1 MAKKSITLADIKVNM
16 SANSVAYNRELQ
28 KANRQTRD
36 WAAETRQHVNSVGK
50 YIAGLG
56 VASGVAVAAIYK
68 SAAAANDE
76 LAKQSDRLGI
86 STQALAGY
94 RHAAELT
101 GVSQEKFDTSIE
113 RMVKRMGEAEM
124 GFGAAKSMLD
134 KYGLANQAFFD
145 QSPEQQFETLADT
158 IEGMGSASE
167 KAAFAAAVFGREG
180 VALVN
185 TANLGGEGIRTLKEE
200 AEALGLVVTRVDAAK
215 IEAANDAMTRA
226 QAGFKGFGNSIA
238 VELAPLVEA
247 VANMFTDATKNSNGW
262 RDQVIDGVE
271 SVVMAVGYVANSVR
285 GIDIAF
291 KAAQVAVA
299 MFATGALQTF
309 QQIESGWIE
318 LYNLFTPDSMNID
331 PSETIISIAA
341 QEAKLRTDELK
352 GELSALAN
360 KELPS
365 DKIKSFFDDIRKSSQ
380 EAAEKVAQTAKEI
393 NADDSNKAVGATYDT
408 KVVAGVYEVD
418 KSMLEGMELEQLQ
431 LTEHYAK
438 QQEILFEA
446 KEAKYLSDQEY
457 NDKSTSLQQSYERK
471 QLDIVKKSET
481 EKQKLREAAAMTA
494 LSVVT
499 QNMSIVTDV
508 MEQGG
513 KKQSGIYKLLL
524 AAQKAA
530 AIPSI
535 IVSTLEAA
543 SKAQAAFPPPG
554 GTILA
559 GSIKASGFA
568 AAGVV
573 AGQTIAGIAHGG
585 LENVP
590 EEATYLLQKNE
601 RVLSPKQNEALT
613 AAANRINEGTSGGV
627 VINLIEDAERAGQV
641 SESRGVNGE
650 QMIDV
655 FVANIRE
662 GGSAAQQLE
671 GTYGLSRVGR

>member
-36 WAAETRQHVNSVGK
+36 WAAETRQHVNTVGK
-50 YIAGLG
+50 YITGLG
-56 VASGVAVAAIYK
+56 VAAGASVAVIYK

-101 GVSQEKFDTSIE
+101 GVSQEKFDSSIE
-113 RMVKRMGEAEM
+113 RMVKRMGEAEN
-124 GFGAAKSMLD
+124 GFGAAKSALD
-134 KYGLANQAFFD
+134 QYGLANQAFFN
-145 QSPEQQFETLADT
+145 QTPEQQFETLADT

-200 AEALGLVVTRVDAAK
+200 AEALGLVVNRVDAAK

-226 QAGFKGFGNSIA
+226 KSGFKGFSNSIA
-238 VELAPLVEA
+238 VEMAPLVEA
-247 VANMFTDATKNSNGW
+247 VANMFTEATKNSNGW
-262 RDQVIDGVE
+262 RDEVLTAVQ
-271 SVVMAVGYVANSVR
+271 SVAMGVGYVGNVIR
-285 GIDIAF
+285 VIEIGF
-291 KAAQVAVA
+291 KAAQLSVAA
-299 MFATGALQTF
+299 FATGALQTF
-309 QQIESGWIE
+309 QQIEAGWIE
-318 LYNLFTPDSMNID
+318 IYNLMTPDSMNID
-331 PSETIISIAA
+331 PSNTIISIVAK
-341 QEAKLRTDELK
+341 EAKLRTDELK
-352 GELSALAN
+352 GELQDLAMA
-360 KELPS
+360 ELPS
-365 DKIKSFFDDIRKSSQ
+365 DKIQNFFDEIRKNSQ
-380 EAAEKVAQTAKEI
+380 AAAEEVANAASAI
-393 NADDSNKAVGATYDT
+393 NAPASKDVGVTYDAT
-408 KVVAGVYEVD
+408 VVAGVYEVD

-438 QQEILFEA
+438 QQGILFEA
-446 KEAKYLSDQEY
+446 KEAKYLSDQEF
-457 NDKSTSLQQSYERK
+457 NERSTQLQQGYERK
-471 QLDIVKKSET
+471 QLDIVKKSES

-494 LSVVT
+494 LTVVT

-559 GSIKASGFA
+559 GTIKASGFA
-568 AAGVV
+568 AAGIV

-613 AAANRINEGTSGGV
+613 AAADRINAGTSSGV
-627 VINLIEDAERAGQV
+627 IVNFYEDVDRAGQV
-641 SESRGVNGE
+641 SESQGPNGE

>member
-36 WAAETRQHVNSVGK
+36 WAAETRQHVNTVGK
-50 YIAGLG
+50 YITGLG
-56 VASGVAVAAIYK
+56 VAAGASVAVIYK

-101 GVSQEKFDTSIE
+101 GVSQEKFDSSIE
-113 RMVKRMGEAEM
+113 RMVKRMGEAEN
-124 GFGAAKSMLD
+124 GFGAAKSALD
-134 KYGLANQAFFD
+134 QYGLANQAFFN
-145 QSPEQQFETLADT
+145 QTPEQQFETLADT
-158 IEGMGSASE
+158 IQGMGSASE

-200 AEALGLVVTRVDAAK
+200 AEALGLVVNRVDAAK

-226 QAGFKGFGNSIA
+226 KSGFKGFSNSIA
-238 VELAPLVEA
+238 VEMAPLVEA

-262 RDQVIDGVE
+262 RDQVINGTE
-271 SVVMAVGYVANSVR
+271 SVVMSVGYVANSIT
-285 GIDIAF
+285 GIEIAF

-318 LYNLFTPDSMNID
+318 IYNLITPDSMSID
-331 PSETIISIAA
+331 PSNTIISIVAK
-341 QEAKLRTDELK
+341 EAKLRTDELK
-352 GELSALAN
+352 GELQDLAMA
-360 KELPS
+360 ELPS
-365 DKIKSFFDDIRKSSQ
+365 DKIQNFFDEIRKNSQ
-380 EAAEKVAQTAKEI
+380 AAAEDVANAASAI
-393 NADDSNKAVGATYDT
+393 NAPASKDVGVTYDAT
-408 KVVAGVYEVD
+408 VVAGVYEVD

-438 QQEILFEA
+438 QQGILFDA
-446 KEAKYLSDQEY
+446 KEAEYLSDQEFK
-457 NDKSTSLQQSYERK
+457 DRSTRLQQNYESK
-471 QLDIVKKSET
+471 QVAIIEKSES
-481 EKQKLREAAAMTA
+481 EKQRLKKASDMAA
-494 LSVVT
+494 
-499 QNMSIVTDV
+499 
-508 MEQGG
+508 
-513 KKQSGIYKLLL
+513 L
-524 AAQKAA
+524 AAFQGVNSQFMDVLEASGQQQGALYKAAFLMQKAA
-530 AIPSI
+530 AIPSMV
-535 IVSTLEAA
+535 VSTNEAA
-543 SKAQAAFPPPG
+543 TKSLTMDPS
-554 GTILA
+554 GTFGHAIRA
-559 GSIKASGFA
+559 MGYASI
-568 AAGVV
+568 GVV
-573 AGQTIAGIAHGG
+573 AGQAIAGIAHGG

-613 AAANRINEGTSGGV
+613 AAADRINAGTSSGV
-627 VINLIEDAERAGQV
+627 IVNFYEDADRAGQV
-641 SESRGVNGE
+641 SESQGPNGE

-655 FVANIRE
+655 FVANIRQ
-662 GGSAAQQLE
+662 GGAAAQQLE
-671 GTYGLSRVGR
+671 GTYGLSRQGR